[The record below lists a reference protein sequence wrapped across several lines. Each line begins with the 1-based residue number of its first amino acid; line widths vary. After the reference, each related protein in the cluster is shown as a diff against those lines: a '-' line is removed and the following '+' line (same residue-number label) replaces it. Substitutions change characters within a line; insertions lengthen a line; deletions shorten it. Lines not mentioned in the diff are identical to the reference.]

1 MSPSR
6 LQPRALRS
14 DRRPPS
20 GDGATGDVATVGR
33 PAPRLGVGDEAPR
46 VPDLATVYR
55 LHADA
60 VAGWAR
66 RMGGPEIEG
75 DIEDI
80 VHEVF
85 LVAQRRLP
93 EWRGDA
99 KITTWLY
106 EVTLRIVSDR
116 RRRGRWRRWLPGTH
130 RPQPDAGRGRVD
142 DLARLPADQPD
153 ALALL
158 ERHEA
163 NATLYRIL
171 DGIGEKYRTVII
183 LFELED
189 LSGEQIAALT
199 GTSVANVWIR
209 LHRGRQKVMK
219 RFLAW
224 EAKGRP

>member
-6 LQPRALRS
+6 LQPRAAAG
-14 DRRPPS
+14 DRRRP
-20 GDGATGDVATVGR
+20 GDDPAARDEIGVARKRAGESAR
-33 PAPRLGVGDEAPR
+33 Q
-46 VPDLATVYR
+46 PDLATVYR

-66 RMGGPEIEG
+66 RMGGPDL

-116 RRRGRWRRWLPGTH
+116 RRRRRWLRWLPGAHLRAREVT
-130 RPQPDAGRGRVD
+130 PADE
-142 DLARLPADQPD
+142 LAHLAADQPG
-153 ALALL
+153 ALELL

-163 NATLYRIL
+163 TATLYRIL

-183 LFELED
+183 LFELEG

-199 GTSVANVWIR
+199 RTSVANVWTR
-209 LHRGRQKVMK
+209 LHRGREKVMK

-224 EAKGRP
+224 EAKESP

>member
-6 LQPRALRS
+6 LQPRAVPA
-14 DRRPPS
+14 DRLRPPA
-20 GDGATGDVATVGR
+20 GEATPDLPG
-33 PAPRLGVGDEAPR
+33 PRLRAGEPTR
-46 VPDLATVYR
+46 PPDLATVYR

-60 VAGWAR
+60 VAAWAR
-66 RMGGPEIEG
+66 RMGGPDI

-116 RRRGRWRRWLPGTH
+116 RRRGRWRRFLPGAHSRGTSGGDELSH
-130 RPQPDAGRGRVD
+130 LAAEQPG
-142 DLARLPADQPD
+142 
-153 ALALL
+153 ALELL

-163 NATLYRIL
+163 TATLYRIL

-183 LFELED
+183 LFELEG

-199 GTSVANVWIR
+199 GTSLANVWIR

-224 EAKGRP
+224 EAKGRQ